1 MIFLLAMTGACLC
14 ALALFGE
21 EITRALVFG
30 RMTIAL
36 LFVLTGLSVLQLLDV
51 PYLPTPALV
60 LVFGFISATTY
71 IYALAWLQREHPSST
86 KRLGACVLGAAA
98 GLYLAGTAIDH
109 FWFFRGDP
117 DRAGWVSSE
126 AVEAPDAPCIRGLA
140 IVRLEEDGAEFRCPR
155 SLVFD
160 TMSSRPFIPWPGYD
174 AGKST
179 ELKMGIERMMKN
191 AVQPERQN

>member
-1 MIFLLAMTGACLC
+1 MIFFLAMTC
-14 ALALFGE
+14 AFFCAFALFGE
-21 EITRALVFG
+21 EITRALVLG

-36 LFVLTGLSVLQLLDV
+36 LFMLTGLRVLQLLDV
-51 PYLPTPALV
+51 PYLPIPALV
-60 LVFGFISATTY
+60 LVFGLISATTY
-71 IYALAWLQREHPSST
+71 IYALAWLHREHPSNT

-98 GLYLAGTAIDH
+98 GLYMTVTAIDH
-109 FWFFRGDP
+109 FWFFRGEP

-126 AVEAPDAPCIRGLA
+126 AVEAADVPCIRGLA
-140 IVRLEEDGAEFRCPR
+140 IVRLDEDGAQFRCPR
-155 SLVFD
+155 SFVFD

-191 AVQPERQN
+191 TVQPDPQN